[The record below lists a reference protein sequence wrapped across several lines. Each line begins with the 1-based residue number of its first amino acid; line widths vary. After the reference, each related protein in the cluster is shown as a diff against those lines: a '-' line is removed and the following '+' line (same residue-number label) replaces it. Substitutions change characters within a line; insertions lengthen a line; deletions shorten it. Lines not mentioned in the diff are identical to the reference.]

1 MAADLCFK
9 EIHVDARACKQPGG
23 QGLLLVL
30 RLVTNLPSP
39 SQPEVPKQ
47 YTYTAT
53 AIAAAVMACPDAGPS
68 TRAGAG
74 LTRFICVN
82 CSATGHLSSRGLF
95 QGSIGP
101 PCAATSA
108 PPRPASPPTSAIKR
122 STLRLGPA
130 TSWRGRVGRLVQRRR
145 FVTNLQVQQY
155 IYVITMSC
163 IRTTLLA

>member
-1 MAADLCFK
+1 MLGPATSW
-9 EIHVDARACKQPGG
+9 QPGG

-53 AIAAAVMACPDAGPS
+53 AIAAMACPNAGPS
-68 TRAGAG
+68 TRACAG

-82 CSATGHLSSRGLF
+82 CSATGRLSSRGLF

-122 STLRLGPA
+122 STLRLGQA
-130 TSWRGRVGRLVQRRR
+130 TSWRGRVGRPVQRRR
-145 FVTNLQVQQY
+145 FVTNLQVQHHIY
-155 IYVITMSC
+155 ILSLCLVSEQC
-163 IRTTLLA
+163 CWHSG

>member
-53 AIAAAVMACPDAGPS
+53 AMAAMACPDAGPS

-82 CSATGHLSSRGLF
+82 CSATGRLSSRGLF
-95 QGSIGP
+95 QGSIWP

-145 FVTNLQVQQY
+145 FVTYLQVQHHIY
-155 IYVITMSC
+155 ILSLCLVSEQC
-163 IRTTLLA
+163 C

>member
-1 MAADLCFK
+1 MLMLRPATSW
-9 EIHVDARACKQPGG
+9 QPGG

-39 SQPEVPKQ
+39 SQPDLEVPKQ

-53 AIAAAVMACPDAGPS
+53 AMAAMACPDAGPS

-82 CSATGHLSSRGLF
+82 CSATGRLSSRWLFLHRAAVRRHISASKACFAADLDYKEIHVEARPGDVGL
-95 QGSIGP
+95 
-101 PCAATSA
+101 
-108 PPRPASPPTSAIKR
+108 
-122 STLRLGPA
+122 
-130 TSWRGRVGRLVQRRR
+130 VGQLVQRRR

-163 IRTTLLA
+163 IRTMLLA

>member
-1 MAADLCFK
+1 MLWPATSW
-9 EIHVDARACKQPGG
+9 QPGG

-53 AIAAAVMACPDAGPS
+53 AITAMACPDAGPS
-68 TRAGAG
+68 TLAGAG

-82 CSATGHLSSRGLF
+82 CSATRRLSSRRLF
-95 QGSIGP
+95 QGSIRP

-108 PPRPASPPTSAIKR
+108 PPRPASPLTSAIKR
-122 STLRLGPA
+122 STLRLCPV
-130 TSWRGRVGRLVQRRR
+130 TSWRGWWGGWSSAGG
-145 FVTNLQVQQY
+145 QVRHQPPGTTIY
-155 IYVITMSC
+155 IYIYYNYVLYQKNAAGIVVKVF
-163 IRTTLLA
+163 RH